1 MDFQLILY
9 IAAGAAL
16 LTAVAFWYR
25 AAKRKS
31 TKPVPQDPYVEALK
45 DMVDGDNNAAFE
57 RLQQA
62 VRSGYAPTDAY
73 IKLGTLLRER
83 GDATRA
89 LQIHQSLTVRSNL
102 SKPEK
107 VELFMN
113 LAEDYSVLGT
123 PDKAIQVLE
132 SAIRN
137 LRIRDPQV
145 VLTLARHYHA
155 TDLTDK
161 AFKAFKEARKSGAIG
176 DRELA
181 LYLASV
187 AERAVEKGEL
197 KDARKTLMRGLKY
210 DESCAPCM
218 LQLGNIAQQQG
229 DLDEAINRWKQVA
242 ILSPPLSGIALQKL
256 ESTLYEKGRFSEV
269 EKVYDDI
276 RVARQGDEA
285 SSLALA
291 EFYNKQGRGEDAI
304 QLLEEYVAKYPG
316 SVRGSL
322 LLISLYLKLRDS
334 ETVDKFLDKSIE
346 AAWEP
351 ERFSCS
357 TCNFAS
363 DTMRWHCPS
372 CNSFDTYSPS

>member
-1 MDFQLILY
+1 P
-9 IAAGAAL
+9 A
-16 LTAVAFWYR
+16 
-25 AAKRKS
+25 
-31 TKPVPQDPYVEALK
+31 PEDPYVEALK
-45 DMVDGDNNAAFE
+45 DMVDGDSNAAFE

-73 IKLGTLLRER
+73 IKLGTLLRQR

-113 LAEDYSVLGT
+113 LAEDYSALGM
-123 PDKAIQVLE
+123 PEKAIQVLE

-137 LRIRDPQV
+137 LRIRDPRV
-145 VLTLARHYHA
+145 ILTLARHYHA
-155 TDLTDK
+155 TDLPDK
-161 AFKAFKEARKSGAIG
+161 TYNAFKEARKLGAIG

-187 AERAVEKGEL
+187 AECAVEKGEL

-218 LQLGNIAQQQG
+218 LLLGNIAQQQD

-276 RVARQGDEA
+276 RIARQGDEA

-291 EFYNKQGRGEDAI
+291 EFYSKQGRGEDSI
-304 QLLEEYVAKYPG
+304 HLLEEYVAKYPG

-322 LLISLYLKLRDS
+322 LLTSLYSKLRDS
-334 ETVDKFLDKSIE
+334 ETVNRFLDKSIE

-351 ERFSCS
+351 ERFSCG
-357 TCNFAS
+357 TCNFIS
-363 DTMRWHCPS
+363 DTMRWHCPN
-372 CNSFDTYSPS
+372 CNSFDTFSLS